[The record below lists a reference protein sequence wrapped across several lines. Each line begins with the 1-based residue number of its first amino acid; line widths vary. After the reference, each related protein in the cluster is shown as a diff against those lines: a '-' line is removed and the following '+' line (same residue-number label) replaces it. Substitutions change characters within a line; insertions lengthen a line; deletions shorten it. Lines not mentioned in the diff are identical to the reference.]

1 MTGST
6 LPTQLMGTRT
16 VFDDT
21 VEALGGFR
29 AGYPK
34 FYSIA
39 DLGTQ
44 SRRRWVPLE
53 QAVDSGRV
61 ELMFRNH
68 FAESGD
74 IRFSTYLVAEA
85 FTHGV
90 LGRAVASFVTIGRV
104 WDTGAENMAVR
115 TDIEGGLDWAGVRD
129 TTLRVLPDDPV
140 AGSPGTVIL
149 PCEQALAQWLASTR
163 HKATAHI
170 ARDTDDG
177 VRGAVGG
184 EQLQCGD
191 AVVDGGRV
199 RPRRR
204 DDRPHVRGDQSGDR
218 LPSRAD
224 GPAGSPRLGPGG
236 PATEPAPTH
245 PRCRAD
251 PRAGP
256 RLAIGPLS
264 VVGALRVEGVA
275 TGARPRG

>member
-6 LPTQLMGTRT
+6 LPTQLTGTRT

-21 VEALGGFR
+21 VEVLGGFR

-39 DLGTQ
+39 DLKRQ

-53 QAVDSGRV
+53 RAVDGGRV

-68 FAESGD
+68 FEDSGD

-104 WDTGAENMAVR
+104 WDTGAENLAVR

-149 PCEQALAQWLASTR
+149 PCEQALAQWLACRSRSTLTTVFDGLSEVSNCSVETLWSMAGECVLGA
-163 HKATAHI
+163 ATIVPTFAG
-170 ARDTDDG
+170 TSQE
-177 VRGAVGG
+177 V
-184 EQLQCGD
+184 
-191 AVVDGGRV
+191 
-199 RPRRR
+199 
-204 DDRPHVRGDQSGDR
+204 GDR
-218 LPSRAD
+218 RGQMVLQALHDSGLAVRKRSRLPRT
-224 GPAGSPRLGPGG
+224 PG
-236 PATEPAPTH
+236 
-245 PRCRAD
+245 
-251 PRAGP
+251 AGP
-256 RLAIGPLS
+256 IPVRDRGRRS
-264 VVGALRVEGVA
+264 VR
-275 TGARPRG
+275 

>member
-140 AGSPGTVIL
+140 AG
-149 PCEQALAQWLASTR
+149 
-163 HKATAHI
+163 
-170 ARDTDDG
+170 
-177 VRGAVGG
+177 
-184 EQLQCGD
+184 
-191 AVVDGGRV
+191 
-199 RPRRR
+199 
-204 DDRPHVRGDQSGDR
+204 
-218 LPSRAD
+218 
-224 GPAGSPRLGPGG
+224 
-236 PATEPAPTH
+236 
-245 PRCRAD
+245 
-251 PRAGP
+251 
-256 RLAIGPLS
+256 
-264 VVGALRVEGVA
+264 
-275 TGARPRG
+275 